1 MKHTTISPTSKK
13 MIFAHEQKSSGDD
26 QVSTVYLVP
35 TDKFIKTLTD
45 ELKKDYS
52 NTIRPQP
59 WAAFVKT
66 GVNRSRPPTQSDWWY
81 TRCASIL
88 RKLYV
93 RGSIGVSRLRAK
105 YGGSQHAAAFPDHAK
120 KGSGSIVR
128 KIFQQLEGAGL
139 VGKSESKGRILT
151 AKGVSLLDKVAHR
164 VRLSLQKDEIPGLRK
179 Y

>member
-1 MKHTTISPTSKK
+1 
-13 MIFAHEQKSSGDD
+13 
-26 QVSTVYLVP
+26 VSTVYLVP
-35 TDKFIKTLTD
+35 ADELIKALTE

-52 NTIRPQP
+52 SAIRPQP
-59 WAAFVKT
+59 WADFVKT
-66 GVNRSRPPTQSDWWY
+66 GVHKQNPPTQLGWWY
-81 TRCASIL
+81 TRCASVL

-93 RGSIGVSRLRAK
+93 KGTIGVSRLRAE
-105 YGGSQHAAAFPDHAK
+105 YGGSQHMTVAPGHAK

-151 AKGVSLLDKVAHR
+151 PKGISLLDKVAHR
-164 VRLSLQKDEIPGLRK
+164 VRLSLQKEAIPDLRK

>member
-1 MKHTTISPTSKK
+1 M
-13 MIFAHEQKSSGDD
+13 
-26 QVSTVYLVP
+26 STVYLVP
-35 TDKFIKTLTD
+35 IDEFIRTLTD

-52 NTIRPQP
+52 STIRPQP
-59 WAAFVKT
+59 WAGFAKT
-66 GVNRSRPPTQSDWWY
+66 GVSKSRPPTQPDWWY

-93 RGSIGVSRLRAK
+93 RGSIGVSRLRAE
-105 YGGSQHAAAFPDHAK
+105 YGGSQHAAAFPDHSK

-139 VGKSESKGRILT
+139 LGKNESKGRILT
-151 AKGVSLLDKVAHR
+151 AKGVSLLDKVAHK
-164 VRLSLQKDEIPGLRK
+164 VRLSLQKDEIPELRK